1 MSVLDQ
7 IRKLEEQKSQLLQA
21 AKQEALQKA
30 NQAIKE
36 LQELG
41 YEYRLVA
48 GDNTETRTG
57 SRRTGIREEVLSHIK
72 NADGITRA
80 QLLET
85 MGAKGTKSAEQSI
98 SNALAALKKAG
109 TIGGDNGIYR
119 AT

>member
-7 IRKLEEQKSQLLQA
+7 IRKLEEQKSQLLSA

-30 NQAIKE
+30 EAAIKE
-36 LQELG
+36 LRELG
-41 YEYRLVA
+41 YEYRLVQ
-48 GDNTETRTG
+48 GEGEPRTG
-57 SRRTGIREEVLSHIK
+57 RRSGIREEVLSHIK
-72 NADGITRA
+72 RADGISRA